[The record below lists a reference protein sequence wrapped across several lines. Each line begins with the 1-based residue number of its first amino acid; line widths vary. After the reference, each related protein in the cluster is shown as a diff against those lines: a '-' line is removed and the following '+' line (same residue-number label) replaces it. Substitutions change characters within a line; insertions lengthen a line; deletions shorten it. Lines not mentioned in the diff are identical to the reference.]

1 MTSRLAFQGEKKP
14 TLLEALNEYVPAVG
28 SPSSKEPPRIA
39 EIPPAFQAVP
49 CRPIVL
55 DTALNAIAFPSLE
68 HKVKKEGKKSGLLGW
83 FRR

>member
-1 MTSRLAFQGEKKP
+1 MQIERTP
-14 TLLEALNEYVPAVG
+14 TLLESLDEYVPAIG
-28 SPSSKEPPRIA
+28 AANSKEAPRIA

-55 DTALNAIAFPSLE
+55 DTALNAITFPTLE
-68 HKVKKEGKKSGLLGW
+68 HKVKKEEKKSGLLGW